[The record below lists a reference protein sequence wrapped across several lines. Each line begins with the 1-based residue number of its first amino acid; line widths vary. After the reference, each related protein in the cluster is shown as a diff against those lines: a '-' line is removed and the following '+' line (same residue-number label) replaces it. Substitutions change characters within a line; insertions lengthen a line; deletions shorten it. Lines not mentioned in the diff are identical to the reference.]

1 MMKSRLLLYLD
12 VNQTITV
19 VDTAAGK
26 TLSDGINC
34 AIARAAWVRH
44 MSDGP
49 LAEHTVPPFTDFRWH
64 DGSPVLRDNQDGA
77 TTVPPP
83 LVKYGGPDRAHTV
96 EPFSFLDAAPPG
108 CLCYYDVFGKEL
120 SKRFTLEGPG
130 VLYRAL
136 HDKLLEMLEWPDG
149 VPYTD
154 ELVTDHN
161 GKKYHIVVPS
171 LFNLLIH
178 LQAQD
183 RDFKIIL
190 STMGHNIRTPAAVF
204 ELFAQHKHPV
214 FTEAAKGL
222 NFDHLRCL
230 DNVHWSLHVNSGGPS
245 RPSKY
250 LLQGRSEQEKM
261 ESEEAIYSFM
271 TADTHACGT
280 TTLPVPC
287 FRFAMSGADIVAAA
301 SRGAELFSTVGGPG
315 VLGEQPGPLLRERPM
330 HLLSVRWAVLTWVGR
345 RQAAAGK
352 RLWFTADDHAVHPIL
367 FDDNIKKSEDS
378 ESAHS
383 LKPSARKL
391 TLWTVCAPD
400 VCFLGLAL
408 GLLSGRGAHTH
419 SH

>member
-1 MMKSRLLLYLD
+1 MMMKSRLLLYLD

-271 TADTHACGT
+271 TADTHACG
-280 TTLPVPC
+280 VQSS
-287 FRFAMSGADIVAAA
+287 F
-301 SRGAELFSTVGGPG
+301 
-315 VLGEQPGPLLRERPM
+315 Q
-330 HLLSVRWAVLTWVGR
+330 RWEGQGFL
-345 RQAAAGK
+345 AAAGK

-378 ESAHS
+378 VVAVR
-383 LKPSARKL
+383 ARKAVGEAFVSL
-391 TLWTVCAPD
+391 TPEECVPMHDAVLIQADIIQAILNPNYFIDSVAKCQANMARMSMG
-400 VCFLGLAL
+400 GLDPHLRSAL
-408 GLLSGRGAHTH
+408 AREPSGFQASGPEPPA
-419 SH
+419 S